1 VAAHEVGSHQY
12 DVELD
17 CFCVQWMQLIRS
29 YCYGLLC
36 LIDSDRPVLLVE
48 GNLAQVGDGLEVV
61 LVVEGLFGYPFEVA
75 AADG

>member
-1 VAAHEVGSHQY
+1 
-12 DVELD
+12 
-17 CFCVQWMQLIRS
+17 MQLIRS